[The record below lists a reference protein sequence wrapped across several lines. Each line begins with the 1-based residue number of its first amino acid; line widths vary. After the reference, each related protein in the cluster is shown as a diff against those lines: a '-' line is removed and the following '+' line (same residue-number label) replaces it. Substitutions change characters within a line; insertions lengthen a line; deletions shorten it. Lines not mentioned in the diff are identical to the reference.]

1 MSRHPVQKQIY
12 TQSDNVYTQCQM
24 VFRVESEAR
33 KGAEGRGGESNG
45 TAAAYM
51 QKWLSALLHVTATI
65 YGRGPTVIH

>member
-1 MSRHPVQKQIY
+1 
-12 TQSDNVYTQCQM
+12 M

-33 KGAEGRGGESNG
+33 KGAERGRREEGERESNG
-45 TAAAYM
+45 TAAYM

>member
-1 MSRHPVQKQIY
+1 
-12 TQSDNVYTQCQM
+12 M

-33 KGAEGRGGESNG
+33 KGAQGGRGKKRGREGNG

-65 YGRGPTVIH
+65 YGPTVIH

>member
-1 MSRHPVQKQIY
+1 
-12 TQSDNVYTQCQM
+12 M

-33 KGAEGRGGESNG
+33 KGAEGEKRGEEGESNG

-65 YGRGPTVIH
+65 YGPTVIH